1 MNISESFIRKPIATS
16 LLMVAVL
23 LVGIVSY
30 GLLPVA
36 ALPAV
41 DFPTIQ
47 VTAKFPGASPETMAS
62 SVATPLEYQFGQ
74 IAGVT
79 QMTSTSALG
88 FTQITLQFDL
98 SRNIDGA
105 AQDVQTAINAAG
117 GVLPPMPTPP
127 TYRKTNPADAPILVL
142 ALTSGTLPITV
153 VDDNAENILAQ
164 KISQVPGVATVGI
177 GGQQKPAVRVQVD
190 PAKLSAMGLNL
201 EDVRAAL
208 GAANV
213 DQPKGNFFG
222 PIRAAT
228 ISTDDQLFKAAQY
241 RDLIVAYRNGAPV
254 RISDIGT
261 AIDGAEDTTL
271 GGWFDRD
278 RAIILS
284 IQRQPGANVI
294 QTVDSVKAILPQLQA
309 AIPAAIKVSVVSDRT
324 TTIRA
329 SVADVEFTLIL
340 TVGLVVMVIFL
351 FLRKL
356 WATVIPGIAVPLSIV
371 GTFAVMYVFGYSLDN
386 LSLMA
391 LSIAVGFVVDDAI
404 VMIENI
410 VRHIEEGLSP
420 FEAALKGSRE
430 IGFTILSISVSLI
443 AVFIP
448 LLLMGGIVGRL
459 FREFSVTVAIAI
471 ALSAFVSLTLTP
483 MLCARLLKAETGEKP
498 GRLSAAL
505 ERGFDWLLGIYDRG
519 LRWVLRHQPLT
530 LGLMIATVC
539 ATAVLFVLIPKG
551 FFPQEDT
558 GLILAIA
565 EAGQDVSPQ
574 AMQRYEENV
583 IDVVLADP
591 AIQSVGAFIGAGG
604 ATATENDGRLV
615 ISLKSRDQRTASA
628 DQIINRLRPRLAK
641 LQGVNVYM
649 QSVQDI
655 TVGGRLSKTQYQY
668 TLTDVDLAELNQWAP
683 RVLDK
688 LQSLPQIADVT
699 SDEQNASAQVSLAID
714 RATASRLGILPQQID
729 DTLYDAFGQRHVSK
743 IYTDLNQYYVILE
756 VDPRLQL
763 GPNALQNIYVKS
775 SSGTEVPLSQIVHQT
790 QGNALLSVN
799 HQGQFPDV
807 TISFNLKP
815 GVALGDA
822 VSAIDGATQAIGLPR
837 SIQTS
842 FQGNASAFQSSLA
855 SEPVLIAAAL
865 IAVYIILG
873 MLYESYI
880 HPITILST
888 LPSAG
893 VGALLILMAAHIDL
907 SVMAIIG
914 IILLIG
920 IVKKNGIMMID
931 FALDAERN
939 HGLAPEE
946 SIYQACRLRFRPI
959 LMTTMCAILG
969 GLPLMLSSGTGS
981 ELRQPLGYTMV
992 GGLIMSQFLTLFT
1005 TPIVYLYMDRLG
1017 AWLGFSNTPGQRSGA
1032 SLPLVP
1038 LQAPGS

>member
-1 MNISESFIRKPIATS
+1 VNISEIFIRKPIATS
-16 LLMVAVL
+16 LLMAAIL
-23 LVGIVSY
+23 LVGMVAY
-30 GLLPVA
+30 RLLPVA

-47 VTAKFPGASPETMAS
+47 VTAKYPGADPETMAS

-98 SRNIDGA
+98 DRNIDGA
-105 AQDVQTAINAAG
+105 AQDVQTAINEAAG
-117 GVLPPMPTPP
+117 FLPPMPTPP

-142 ALTSGTLPITV
+142 ALTSNTLPITV
-153 VDDNAENILAQ
+153 VDDYAENILAQ
-164 KISQVPGVATVGI
+164 KISQVSGVAIVGI

-190 PAKLSAMGLNL
+190 PAKLSALGLNL
-201 EDVRAAL
+201 EDVRTVL

-222 PIRAAT
+222 PARAVT
-228 ISTDDQLFKAAQY
+228 IETDDQLFKATQY
-241 RDLIVAYRNGAPV
+241 RNLIVAYRNGAPV
-254 RISDIGT
+254 RISDIAN

-271 GGWFDRD
+271 AGWFNRD

-284 IQRQPGANVI
+284 VQRQPGANVI
-294 QTVDSVKAILPQLQA
+294 ETVDQIKSILPQLQA
-309 AIPAAIKVSVVSDRT
+309 AIPPTIKVSVVSDRT

-329 SVADVEFTLIL
+329 AVADVQFTLIL
-340 TVGLVVMVIFL
+340 TIGLVVMVIFL

-356 WATVIPGIAVPLSIV
+356 WATVIPGVAVPLSIV
-371 GTFAVMYVFGYSLDN
+371 GTFGVMYLFGYSLDN

-420 FEAALKGSRE
+420 RDAALKGSRE
-430 IGFTILSISVSLI
+430 IGFTILSISISLI

-459 FREFSVTVAIAI
+459 FREFAVTVSIAI
-471 ALSAFVSLTLTP
+471 AFSAFVSLTLTP
-483 MLCARLLKAETGEKP
+483 TMCARFLKPKTVEKP
-498 GRLSAAL
+498 GKLSAAL
-505 ERGFDWLLGIYDRG
+505 ERGFDALLALYDHG
-519 LRWVLRHQPLT
+519 LKWVLRHQPFT
-530 LGLMIATVC
+530 LGVMIATVC
-539 ATAVLFVLIPKG
+539 ATVVLFVLIPKG

-558 GLILAIA
+558 GLILAVA
-565 EAGQDVSPQ
+565 EAGQDVSPE
-574 AMQRYEENV
+574 AMARYEENA
-583 IDVVLADP
+583 IDVVLTDP
-591 AIQSVGAFIGAGG
+591 AVLSIGGFIGAGG
-604 ATATENDGRLV
+604 ASATENDGRLV
-615 ISLKSRDQRTASA
+615 ISLKPRDQRDATA
-628 DQIINRLRPRLAK
+628 DQVINRLRPKLAK
-641 LQGVNVYM
+641 LQGVTVYM
-649 QSVQDI
+649 QSMQDI

-668 TLTDVDLAELNQWAP
+668 TLTDVGLSELNQWAP
-683 RVLDK
+683 RVLEK
-688 LQSLPQIADVT
+688 LQSLPEITDVT
-699 SDEQNASAQVSLAID
+699 SDEQNASAQVNLAID

-756 VDPRLQL
+756 VNPQMQK
-763 GPNALQNIYVKS
+763 GPNALDNIYVKS
-775 SSGTEVPLSQIVHQT
+775 SNGTEVPLSQIVHQT
-790 QGNALLSVN
+790 EGNALLSVN

-822 VSAIDGATQAIGLPR
+822 VSAIDQATQAIGLPR

-842 FQGNASAFQSSLA
+842 FQGSASAFESSLA
-855 SEPVLIAAAL
+855 SEPMLIAAAL

-880 HPITILST
+880 HPVTILST

-893 VGALLILMAAHIDL
+893 VGALLILMAVHLDL
-907 SVMAIIG
+907 SVMGMVG

-939 HGLAPEE
+939 RGLSPEQ
-946 SIYQACRLRFRPI
+946 SIYEACKLRFRPI
-959 LMTTMCAILG
+959 LMTTMCALLG
-969 GLPLMLSSGTGS
+969 GVPLMLGSGTGS

-992 GGLIMSQFLTLFT
+992 GGLIMSQLLTLFT
-1005 TPIVYLYMDRLG
+1005 TPVVYLYMERVG
-1017 AWLGFSNTPGQRSGA
+1017 AWLGLQKKAPVR
-1032 SLPLVP
+1032 PEPVP
-1038 LQAPGS
+1038 AMPA